1 MISRVLYVELLF
13 LRLKTI
19 LHSQTDEWSSAVPS
33 EALGSCR
40 YDVLN
45 IVRSRNSNQTLE
57 LRVSEDLSLSFRIE
71 VMSAEVPLVSVEL
84 VAASRSRSKP
94 KMPEIEVGYPLF
106 WLSRSLF
113 AFVSLAQKMLEVWDD
128 IRRYFFLAD
137 ASESSF
143 FAPLLRR
150 SRVWSASSFG
160 GCSRLC
166 QLPIYQFFL
175 VLELSSG
182 L

>member
-1 MISRVLYVELLF
+1 M
-13 LRLKTI
+13 
-19 LHSQTDEWSSAVPS
+19 H
-33 EALGSCR
+33 
-40 YDVLN
+40 
-45 IVRSRNSNQTLE
+45 SRNSNQTLE
-57 LRVSEDLSLSFRIE
+57 LRVLEDLSLSFRIE

-113 AFVSLAQKMLEVWDD
+113 AFVSLAHKMLEVWDD
-128 IRRYFFLAD
+128 IRRYFLLAD

-143 FAPLLRR
+143 FAPLLRC
-150 SRVWSASSFG
+150 SRVWGASSFA